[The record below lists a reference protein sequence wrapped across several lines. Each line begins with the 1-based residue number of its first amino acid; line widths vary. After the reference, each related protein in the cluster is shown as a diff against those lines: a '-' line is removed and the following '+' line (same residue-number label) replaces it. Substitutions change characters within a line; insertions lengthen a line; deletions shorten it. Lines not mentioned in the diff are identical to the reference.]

1 MQHQESMPNKHE
13 EKNNQPGL
21 WAIVWSVLAALFG
34 VQTEAN
40 RRRDFSQGNPLAYI
54 IVFIILLVAF
64 VAAVAGIVRLVL
76 AYAT

>member
-1 MQHQESMPNKHE
+1 MQPQESLPERDE
-13 EKNNQPGL
+13 EQNSQPSL
-21 WAIVWSVLAALFG
+21 WVIVWSVLAALFG

-64 VAAVAGIVRLVL
+64 VLSIAGIVRLVM
-76 AYAT
+76 AFAT

>member
-1 MQHQESMPNKHE
+1 MQPQESLPERDE
-13 EKNNQPGL
+13 EQNSQPGL

-64 VAAVAGIVRLVL
+64 VLSIAGIVRLVM
-76 AYAT
+76 AFAT